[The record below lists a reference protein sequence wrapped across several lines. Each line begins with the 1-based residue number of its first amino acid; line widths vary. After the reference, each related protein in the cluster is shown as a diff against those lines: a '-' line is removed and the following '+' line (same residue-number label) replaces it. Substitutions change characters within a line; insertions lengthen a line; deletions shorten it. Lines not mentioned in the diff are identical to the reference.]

1 MTADFR
7 IVLISDEQYCLSLLK
22 EYCHARNY
30 EISQIAADTESI
42 NKMIAMQPDM
52 IILMLPSL
60 KTSDLELIR
69 EIRIKH
75 VIPVCCL
82 RKINN
87 AYELDRKIESWID
100 VFLDDPL
107 DIKQLDNFM
116 RSRFSHHDYF
126 VQEKRSKER
135 RAVNDR
141 RLSSLQKPKQVGDK
155 MDSTS
160 KCSLGIHAVSRN
172 SSAKNIA

>member
-7 IVLISDEQYCLSLLK
+7 IVLISDERYYLSLLK

-87 AYELDRKIESWID
+87 ASELDRKIESWID

-107 DIKQLDNFM
+107 DIRQLDNFM
-116 RSRFSHHDYF
+116 HSRFSHHDYF

-141 RLSSLQKPKQVGDK
+141 RLSLRQKPKQLSDKVGP
-155 MDSTS
+155 TS
-160 KCSLGIHAVSRN
+160 KCSPGIHTVSRN
-172 SSAKNIA
+172 SSAKNTV